1 MKMDFKLESRQLIWD
16 YLLLTVGAL
25 LTAFAFAAFFVTN
38 DIAPGGVTAPKTAT
52 GPARTIALIGT
63 GRQARSRAGS
73 PASPGRGSMS
83 LT

>member
-1 MKMDFKLESRQLIWD
+1 MENNRNHETSSGKDENVRYVLSADELQGIIR
-16 YLLLTVGAL
+16 G
-25 LTAFAFAAFFVTN
+25 
-38 DIAPGGVTAPKTAT
+38 APGGVTAPKTAT

-63 GRQARSRAGS
+63 GRQARSRAGN

>member
-1 MKMDFKLESRQLIWD
+1 MENNRNHETSSGKDE
-16 YLLLTVGAL
+16 TVRYVLSADELQGIIRAG
-25 LTAFAFAAFFVTN
+25 
-38 DIAPGGVTAPKTAT
+38 IAPGGVTAPKTAT
-52 GPARTIALIGT
+52 GTVRTIALIGT